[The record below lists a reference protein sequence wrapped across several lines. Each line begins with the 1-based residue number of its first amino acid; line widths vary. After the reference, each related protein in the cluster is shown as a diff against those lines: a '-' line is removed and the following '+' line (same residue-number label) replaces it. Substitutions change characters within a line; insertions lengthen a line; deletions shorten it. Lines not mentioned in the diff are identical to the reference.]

1 MNSKKAIKI
10 WTAALIKEC
19 LGRTAAEQKDVILRL
34 KAILKAQ
41 KRDYLLA
48 RIVLGALA
56 EMKKRAKFEIVF
68 AREQN
73 VKTCGELEKIIAQKL
88 NIEEGADI
96 KINPS
101 IIGGFIAATDKY
113 RIDAS
118 IKGQI
123 EQLRKFKIEISK

>member
-19 LGRTAAEQKDVILRL
+19 CGKTAAEQKKIILRL
-34 KAILKAQ
+34 KEILKAK

-48 RIVLGALA
+48 RIVLEALA
-56 EMKKRAKFEIVF
+56 EMKKMAKFEIVF
-68 AREQN
+68 AREQTAEVCAKLEN
-73 VKTCGELEKIIAQKL
+73 KLARRLGAGED
-88 NIEEGADI
+88 ADI
-96 KINPS
+96 KINPA
-101 IIGGFIAATDKY
+101 IIGGFVAATDKY

-123 EQLRKFKIEISK
+123 EQLKKSY